1 MKKTPPPSPPPPSS
15 PWQPVRE
22 LLTPEVIGFVLLA
35 IGGLALASILRAAPG
50 SPAWLSQVFGWGA
63 PIIALGLI
71 VTGGLALASRT
82 LRVRIR
88 WPMLVGAE
96 LLFVGLL
103 ALTHLWWSGEDP
115 LTQARMGGGG
125 GYLGWGVSTLLRD
138 TLGEGVSALLLLTLI
153 AIGLWLIVRPVW
165 QLAAYYLLEGWD
177 RVRGVDWQ
185 RLDPTSDVTPPP
197 PPAATQA
204 PPAARSAA
212 KTTRASPASP
222 AAPRAVPA
230 GENKAAA
237 PPPASAAPQAAARKP
252 RTATG
257 AATAA
262 AVTQVAGDTPPV
274 VRNPALPSMTLLATE
289 GSQRFGEAT
298 VREMANTIERTLA
311 AFNVPAKVISVNR
324 GPTVTQFGVEPGYLD
339 RGGERVKVRVSKI
352 ERLSDDLALALAAP
366 SIRIEAPVPGR
377 PYVGIEVPNP
387 QSTLVA
393 LRAVLQSPQF
403 QKLDSPLAI
412 ALGKDVSGTPV
423 TYDLGKMPHLLIAG
437 ATGSGKSVCINA
449 VVTSLLMNNTAQTL
463 RLLMAD
469 PKMVELPIYNGIP
482 HLLGSVVVDVEEAVG
497 MLTWATLQ
505 MDDRYRKFA
514 DVGAR
519 NLESYNKLAAK
530 QGFEP
535 LPYVVIVIDELAD
548 LMLNAP
554 DQVERYICRLA
565 QMARATGIHLVVAT
579 QRPSVD
585 VVTGLIKANFPARI
599 AFAVTSQI
607 DSRVILDSPG
617 AEKLLGRGDMLLM
630 TADSAKLRRV
640 QGCYVSEREIER
652 VVDFWRKQVP
662 AGARPV
668 HQPWAG
674 LLEQE
679 AEDTEMEAAIEAI
692 RGRKRVS
699 TSLLQRQMRIGYPRA
714 ARLMELLEARGY
726 VGPDEGGGRSRLVL
740 FESEADGPLDE
751 DL

>member
-1 MKKTPPPSPPPPSS
+1 MKKTSPPPSS

-22 LLTPEVIGFVLLA
+22 LLTPEVVGFVLLA
-35 IGGLALASILRAAPG
+35 VGGLALASILRAAPG
-50 SPAWLSQVFGWGA
+50 NPAWLSQVFGWGA
-63 PIIALGLI
+63 PLIALSLV
-71 VTGGLALASRT
+71 VTGGLALASRAIH
-82 LRVRIR
+82 LHIR

-103 ALTHLWWSGEDP
+103 ALTHLWWSGDDP
-115 LTQARMGGGG
+115 LTQARMGRGG
-125 GYLGWGVSTLLRD
+125 GYLGWGLSTLLRD
-138 TLGEGVSALLLLTLI
+138 FLGEGVSALVLLAVI
-153 AIGLWLIVRPVW
+153 AVGLWLILRPVW
-165 QLAAYYLLEGWD
+165 QLAVYYLLEGWD

-185 RLDPTSDVTPPP
+185 RLDPTSEVTTPGPSAPVAKVPATTRSEPAPRTPPATPRKAPTKEAANNTP
-197 PPAATQA
+197 PTA
-204 PPAARSAA
+204 
-212 KTTRASPASP
+212 
-222 AAPRAVPA
+222 
-230 GENKAAA
+230 AAA
-237 PPPASAAPQAAARKP
+237 PAAARKP
-252 RTATG
+252 RP
-257 AATAA
+257 AATAATVA
-262 AVTQVAGDTPPV
+262 AVTQVTSDTPPV
-274 VRNPALPSMTLLATE
+274 VRSPALPSMTLLATE
-289 GSQRFGEAT
+289 GTQRFGEAT

-324 GPTVTQFGVEPGYLD
+324 GPTVTQFGVEPGFLD
-339 RGGERVKVRVSKI
+339 RGGERVKIRVSKI

-403 QKLDSPLAI
+403 QKIDNPLAI
-412 ALGKDVSGTPV
+412 ALGKDVSGAPV
-423 TYDLGKMPHLLIAG
+423 TYDLARMPHLLIAG

-449 VVTSLLMNNTAQTL
+449 VVISLLMNNTPQTL

-469 PKMVELPIYNGIP
+469 PKMVELPVYNGIP

-519 NLESYNKLAAK
+519 NLESYNKLAVK

-630 TADSAKLRRV
+630 TADTAKLRRV

-662 AGARPV
+662 AGERLP

-679 AEDTEMEAAIEAI
+679 AEDTELEAAIEAI

-740 FESEADGPLDE
+740 FESEIDGGLD
-751 DL
+751 DAAG

>member
-1 MKKTPPPSPPPPSS
+1 
-15 PWQPVRE
+15 V
-22 LLTPEVIGFVLLA
+22 
-35 IGGLALASILRAAPG
+35 
-50 SPAWLSQVFGWGA
+50 
-63 PIIALGLI
+63 
-71 VTGGLALASRT
+71 
-82 LRVRIR
+82 
-88 WPMLVGAE
+88 
-96 LLFVGLL
+96 
-103 ALTHLWWSGEDP
+103 
-115 LTQARMGGGG
+115 
-125 GYLGWGVSTLLRD
+125 
-138 TLGEGVSALLLLTLI
+138 
-153 AIGLWLIVRPVW
+153 
-165 QLAAYYLLEGWD
+165 
-177 RVRGVDWQ
+177 
-185 RLDPTSDVTPPP
+185 
-197 PPAATQA
+197 
-204 PPAARSAA
+204 
-212 KTTRASPASP
+212 
-222 AAPRAVPA
+222 APRALPA

-237 PPPASAAPQAAARKP
+237 PPPATAAPPAATRKP
-252 RTATG
+252 RTATAGATG
-257 AATAA
+257 AALATVA
-262 AVTQVAGDTPPV
+262 TQAPGDTPPA

-339 RGGERVKVRVSKI
+339 RGAERVKVRVSKI

-403 QKLDSPLAI
+403 QKVDSPLAI
-412 ALGKDVSGTPV
+412 ALGKDVSGTSV

-469 PKMVELPIYNGIP
+469 PKMVELPVYNGIP

-505 MDDRYRKFA
+505 MDDRYRRFA

-535 LPYVVIVIDELAD
+535 LPFVVIVIDELAD

-662 AGARPV
+662 AGARPA

>member
-1 MKKTPPPSPPPPSS
+1 M
-15 PWQPVRE
+15 
-22 LLTPEVIGFVLLA
+22 LLA
-35 IGGLALASILRAAPG
+35 VGGLALVSIARATPGDPAWLSKIFGWGAPIVALSLVVIGGLALAHRAIH
-50 SPAWLSQVFGWGA
+50 L
-63 PIIALGLI
+63 
-71 VTGGLALASRT
+71 
-82 LRVRIR
+82 RIR
-88 WPMLVGAE
+88 WSMLVGAE

-103 ALTHLWWSGEDP
+103 ALTHLWWSSDDP

-125 GYLGWGVSTLLRD
+125 GYVGWGISTLLRD
-138 TLGEGVSALLLLTLI
+138 TLGEGVAALVLLAIIGI
-153 AIGLWLIVRPVW
+153 ALWLILKPVW
-165 QLAAYYLLEGWD
+165 QLAVFYLLEGWD
-177 RVRGVDWQ
+177 RLRGVDWQ
-185 RLDPTSDVTPPP
+185 RLDPTSETT
-197 PPAATQA
+197 ASA
-204 PPAARSAA
+204 PPSSAS
-212 KTTRASPASP
+212 SPAPKPRPPTAEP
-222 AAPRAVPA
+222 APPRTPVPKQT
-230 GENKAAA
+230 KAAA
-237 PPPASAAPQAAARKP
+237 TTAAASTSPATRKP
-252 RTATG
+252 RTA
-257 AATAA
+257 AAPA
-262 AVTQVAGDTPPV
+262 AVAVVTHVATETPPV
-274 VRNPALPSMTLLATE
+274 VRSPALPSMTLLATE

-339 RGGERVKVRVSKI
+339 RGGERVKIRVNKI

-393 LRAVLQSPQF
+393 LRAVLQSAQF
-403 QKLDSPLAI
+403 QKVDSALAI

-449 VVTSLLMNNTAQTL
+449 VVVSLLMNNTPQTL

-469 PKMVELPIYNGIP
+469 PKMVELPVYNGIP
-482 HLLGSVVVDVEEAVG
+482 HLLGSVVVDIEEAVG

-505 MDDRYRKFA
+505 MDDRYRRFA

-519 NLESYNKLAAK
+519 NLESYNRIAA
-530 QGFEP
+530 QNHLEP

-548 LMLNAP
+548 LMMNAP

-662 AGARPV
+662 AGERLP

-679 AEDTEMEAAIEAI
+679 SADTELEAAIEAI

-714 ARLMELLEARGY
+714 ARLMEILEARGY
-726 VGPDEGGGRSRLVL
+726 VGADEGGGRSRLVL
-740 FESEADGPLDE
+740 FESEADGSLDE
-751 DL
+751 EI

>member
-1 MKKTPPPSPPPPSS
+1 M
-15 PWQPVRE
+15 RE
-22 LLTPEVIGFVLLA
+22 LLTPEMIGLVLLV
-35 IGGLALASILRAAPG
+35 IGGLSLASIVRTTPG
-50 SPAWLSQVFGWGA
+50 QPAWLSQVFGWGA
-63 PIIALGLI
+63 PVVALGVA
-71 VTGGLALASRT
+71 VTGVLALARRT
-82 LRVRIR
+82 IRLRVR
-88 WPMLVGAE
+88 WSMLVGAE
-96 LLFVGLL
+96 LLFVGAL
-103 ALTHLWWSGEDP
+103 ALTHLWWSGDDP
-115 LTQARMGGGG
+115 LAHARLGGGG
-125 GYLGWGVSTLLRD
+125 GYVGWSISTLLRD
-138 TLGEGVSALLLLTLI
+138 TLGEGVSALLLLVVMGL
-153 AIGLWLIVRPVW
+153 GLWLIVRPIW
-165 QLAAYYLLEGWD
+165 QLTLYYLLEGWD
-177 RVRGVDWQ
+177 RLRGVGWQ
-185 RLDPTSDVTPPP
+185 RLDPTRDVAPPASAVPAGP
-197 PPAATQA
+197 PPAPARSKAKAPAAAAPSPPRTPPARPAQTSA
-204 PPAARSAA
+204 PPAA
-212 KTTRASPASP
+212 
-222 AAPRAVPA
+222 AAPA
-230 GENKAAA
+230 AAA
-237 PPPASAAPQAAARKP
+237 PASTRKP
-252 RTATG
+252 R
-257 AATAA
+257 AAPNAA
-262 AVTQVAGDTPPV
+262 AVASATQVTGETAPV
-274 VRNPALPSMTLLATE
+274 VRDPALPPPTLLATE
-289 GSQRFGEAT
+289 GAQRFGEAT

-311 AFNVPAKVISVNR
+311 AFNVPARVISVNR
-324 GPTVTQFGVEPGYLD
+324 GPTVTQFGVEPGYVE
-339 RGGERVKVRVSKI
+339 RGGERLKIRVSKI

-403 QKLDSPLAI
+403 QKVNSPLAV

-423 TYDLGKMPHLLIAG
+423 TYDLSKMPHLLIAG
-437 ATGSGKSVCINA
+437 ATGSGKSVCING
-449 VVTSLLMNNTAQTL
+449 VVISLLMNNTPQTL
-463 RLLMAD
+463 RLLLAD
-469 PKMVELPIYNGIP
+469 PKMVELPVYNGIP
-482 HLLGSVVVDVEEAVG
+482 HLLGAVVVDVEEAVG

-505 MDDRYRKFA
+505 MDERYRKFA
-514 DVGAR
+514 EVGAR
-519 NLESYNKLAAK
+519 NLESYNRLAAK

-535 LPYVVIVIDELAD
+535 LPYIVIVIDELAD
-548 LMLNAP
+548 LMLSAP

-662 AGARPV
+662 AGERLSR
-668 HQPWAG
+668 QPWAG

-679 AEDTEMEAAIEAI
+679 AEDNELAAAVEAI

-714 ARLMELLEARGY
+714 ARLMELLEAHGY
-726 VGPDEGGGRSRLVL
+726 VGADEGGGRSRLVL
-740 FESEADGPLDE
+740 FESEADGSLDE
-751 DL
+751 DLGA

>member
-1 MKKTPPPSPPPPSS
+1 M
-15 PWQPVRE
+15 
-22 LLTPEVIGFVLLA
+22 LLA
-35 IGGLALASILRAAPG
+35 IGGLALVSLVRATPG
-50 SPAWLSQVFGWGA
+50 NPTWLSQVFGWGA
-63 PIIALGLI
+63 VVIALGL
-71 VTGGLALASRT
+71 VATGVLALASRA
-82 LRVRIR
+82 VRIR
-88 WPMLVGAE
+88 VRWSMLVGAE
-96 LLFVGLL
+96 LLFVGAL
-103 ALTHLWWSGEDP
+103 ALTHLWWSGDDP
-115 LTQARMGGGG
+115 LNRARMGGGG

-138 TLGEGVSALLLLTLI
+138 TLGEGVSALLLLALML
-153 AIGLWLIVRPVW
+153 AGLWLIVRPVW
-165 QLAAYYLLEGWD
+165 QLALYYLLEGWD
-177 RVRGVDWQ
+177 RLRGVDWQ
-185 RLDPTSDVTPPP
+185 RLDPTSDVIVPPQPTATKVTPARGQPP
-197 PPAATQA
+197 ARPPAAEPLA
-204 PPAARSAA
+204 RPPTAKSTRSDSPSSAA
-212 KTTRASPASP
+212 AASTTT
-222 AAPRAVPA
+222 
-230 GENKAAA
+230 
-237 PPPASAAPQAAARKP
+237 ARKP
-252 RTATG
+252 RATAAAATG
-257 AATAA
+257 AAVTAA
-262 AVTQVAGDTPPV
+262 AVTQVTQDTPPA
-274 VRNPALPSMTLLATE
+274 VRNPSLPSMTLLATE
-289 GSQRFGEAT
+289 SAQRFGEAT

-311 AFNVPAKVISVNR
+311 AFNVPVKVISVNR

-339 RGGERVKVRVSKI
+339 RGGERIKIRVSKI

-403 QKLDSPLAI
+403 QKIDGPLAI

-423 TYDLGKMPHLLIAG
+423 TYDLARMPHLLIAG

-449 VVTSLLMNNTAQTL
+449 VVISLLMNNTPQTL

-469 PKMVELPIYNGIP
+469 PKMVELPVYNGIP
-482 HLLGSVVVDVEEAVG
+482 HLLGSVVTDVEEAVG

-519 NLESYNKLAAK
+519 NLESYNKIAGK
-530 QGFEP
+530 QGLEP
-535 LPYVVIVIDELAD
+535 LPHVVIVIDELAD

-652 VVDFWRKQVP
+652 IVDFWHKQVP
-662 AGARPV
+662 AGERLP

-679 AEDTEMEAAIEAI
+679 SEDTELEAAIEAI

-726 VGPDEGGGRSRLVL
+726 VGADEGGGRSRLVL
-740 FESEADGPLDE
+740 FESEADGPLD
-751 DL
+751 DDI